1 MRVLFTI
8 AALLICSVASAQLEL
23 THGPA
28 GILAAGTEVN
38 KVGDR
43 YLVRSSGPLAASSGE
58 LILAETEAAN
68 VEFSVTDQARVPVAY
83 DSIPPNGIFVSTPG
97 KMWVEV
103 TAIDF
108 AKNIYGRK
116 TIVVEVGVGPGPPPG
131 PGPTP
136 PPGPAPIDGVGL
148 RVLLIYETSESHSL
162 TKDQQQILFGPVV
175 RDFLNANCAKGDDR
189 VTADWRLLDKD
200 TIYTDPSNKFAKAL
214 LRPRTSIPWLVISNG
229 TSGYEG
235 PLPATPSETVELVKR
250 FMR

>member
-28 GILAAGTEVN
+28 GILAAGTEVK

-43 YLVRSSGPLAASSGE
+43 YLVRSSGPLDAISGE

-97 KMWVEV
+97 KMWIEV

-136 PPGPAPIDGVGL
+136 PPGPDDGEFDGL
-148 RVLLIYETSESHSL
+148 ASRVAVYANRLGMDQRSQIAGVLSTAADRMRSFEFRQVEQAKEYISRNWPPCTSPECKAIWDL
-162 TKDQQQILFGPVV
+162 
-175 RDFLNANCAKGDDR
+175 
-189 VTADWRLLDKD
+189 VTNDASSRLLGWQE
-200 TIYTDPSNKFAKAL
+200 TQSYY
-214 LRPRTSIPWLVISNG
+214 RTVAAGVLQ
-229 TSGYEG
+229 
-235 PLPATPSETVELVKR
+235 
-250 FMR
+250 